1 MYDGAMTTRAR
12 KHESLSPEAVD
23 LVANRF
29 RVLGEPIRI
38 RILQELQGG
47 EKNVTQLVEAIGST
61 QPNISKHLRILQE
74 SGLIGRRHAGTAV
87 YCYIADPSVFDLCDA
102 VCASLETRLSE
113 AGRLA
118 VELSAGLSRKK

>member
-1 MYDGAMTTRAR
+1 MTRPR

-47 EKNVTQLVEAIGST
+47 EKNVSQLVEAIGST
-61 QPNISKHLRILQE
+61 QPNISKHIRILQE
-74 SGLIGRRHAGTAV
+74 AGLIGRRQAGTAV

-102 VCASLETRLSE
+102 VCASIQMRLTNT
-113 AGRLA
+113 ARLA
-118 VELSAGLSRKK
+118 AELDHGLSRK

>member
-1 MYDGAMTTRAR
+1 MARAR
-12 KHESLSPEAVD
+12 KHASLSHEAVD
-23 LVANRF
+23 LVATRF

-38 RILQELQGG
+38 RILQELQSG

-74 SGLIGRRHAGTAV
+74 SGLIGRRQAGTAV
-87 YCYIADPSVFDLCDA
+87 YCYIADPSVFELCDA
-102 VCASLETRLSE
+102 VCASLETRLTK

-118 VELSAGLSRKK
+118 EELSAGMSRRK

>member
-1 MYDGAMTTRAR
+1 MPRR
-12 KHESLSPEAVD
+12 NNHLELSPDAID
-23 LVANRF
+23 LVAGRF

-38 RILQELQGG
+38 RILQELQNG

-87 YCYIADPSVFDLCDA
+87 YCYIADPSVFELCDA

-118 VELSAGLSRKK
+118 AELSGGMSRRK

>member
-1 MYDGAMTTRAR
+1 MYHGGMPRAR
-12 KHESLSPEAVD
+12 KHAALSSEAVD

-38 RILQELQGG
+38 RILQELQSG

-74 SGLIGRRHAGTAV
+74 SGLIGRRQAGTAV
-87 YCYIADPSVFDLCDA
+87 YCYIADPSVFELCDA

-118 VELSAGLSRKK
+118 AELSGGMSRKR

>member
-1 MYDGAMTTRAR
+1 MYHSAVVRPR
-12 KHESLSPEAVD
+12 KHPSLSPEAVD

-38 RILQELQGG
+38 RILQELQSG

-74 SGLIGRRHAGTAV
+74 SGLIGRRQAGTAV
-87 YCYIADPSVFDLCDA
+87 YCYIADPGVFDLCDA
-102 VCASLETRLSE
+102 VCASLETRLTE

-118 VELSAGLSRKK
+118 AELSGGLSRRR

>member
-1 MYDGAMTTRAR
+1 MYDVHMTRSR
-12 KHESLSPEAVD
+12 KPLSQEAID
-23 LVANRF
+23 LVATRF

-74 SGLIGRRHAGTAV
+74 SGLIGRRQAGTAV
-87 YCYIADPSVFDLCDA
+87 YCYIADPSVFELCDA
-102 VCASLETRLSE
+102 VCASIETRLQR
-113 AGRLA
+113 AGKLA
-118 VELSAGLSRKK
+118 AELSGGLSRRKP